1 MRWMGIRYRQNKA
14 LMRDRESEGSRRVSG
29 ENRSATGASMPGFKA
44 RPPAEPTVL
53 LDDAVV
59 RVTRWDFV
67 SGADT
72 GHHVHGMGYVVV
84 PMTDCKFLIEEPN
97 GSREVDMAR
106 GQVYRRDA
114 GVEHN
119 VVNRGEEFMSFIEI
133 EYK

>member
-1 MRWMGIRYRQNKA
+1 MSTFR
-14 LMRDRESEGSRRVSG
+14 
-29 ENRSATGASMPGFKA
+29 A

-67 SGADT
+67 PGADT

-84 PMTDCKFLIEEPN
+84 PMTDCHFLIEDKD
-97 GSREVDMAR
+97 GAREVDAAQ
-106 GQVYRRDA
+106 GQVYRREA

-119 VVNRGEEFMSFIEI
+119 VVNRGDSFMSFIEI

>member
-1 MRWMGIRYRQNKA
+1 MSTFR
-14 LMRDRESEGSRRVSG
+14 
-29 ENRSATGASMPGFKA
+29 A

-67 SGADT
+67 PGADT

-84 PMTDCKFLIEEPN
+84 PMTDCHFLIEDSSGERRVTAKA
-97 GSREVDMAR
+97 GEA
-106 GQVYRRDA
+106 YRRDA

-119 VVNRGEEFMSFIEI
+119 VINGGDQPMSFIEI